1 MKKLFLTLLGGS
13 LAASL
18 TAQTIVVKQWDFN
31 SVEFNSPTIGT
42 LRPTDGMGYPAETS
56 GGVSQQFGQVSV
68 ATGSSD
74 PNTLDNSHWR
84 LGTVANAGGFPTATN
99 ANKTAGAQFR
109 INTSG
114 YGNLL
119 LMWDQENSATASR
132 YWRLQYTTN
141 NGVDWLDTPHVITA
155 NHIGQP
161 NPSTDTPT
169 WQIGL
174 TADLSTLEGADNNPD
189 FGIRLVAE
197 FEATA
202 TGSGTN
208 AYVANRPGSNYGV
221 NGTLWLDMVTLFG
234 DDLDPNNQW
243 PIITA
248 IPDVSTLMG
257 DATEPLPF
265 DIFDAETPVDDLV
278 LTTHSSN
285 PTLFSSITLG
295 GSGGQRTV
303 TVTPAANQTGS
314 AIVTVR
320 VKDAGNKISESNFR
334 VTVFAAP
341 VLTRIFPAVTD
352 AATPVTNTFSI
363 INLPGDPGSWT
374 LSATSSVQEIV
385 ANANIVIEG
394 SDTNRTIIVTPEANA
409 PLGDT
414 VISVRATSGSDV
426 AQTNFVVRIAPDV
439 IVGWDLSVVSSN
451 TPVTSI
457 PVTTAAEGLEVSD
470 LGRGPGLGNSGL
482 GQGFAANR
490 WNNVNSAYQPS
501 TANRANAISRGDY
514 FEFSVTVA
522 AGKSLSLAAL
532 DAAMRRSALNA
543 PLNFEWQY
551 SFDNFETP
559 GVTILP
565 RGLAWSVLGL
575 TNSSTF
581 QYLGRTSTPE
591 AANVQ
596 MYDWVIKDVGGRPN
610 QTSSPGD
617 PIPTIDLASIP
628 ELQNI
633 VGPKTITF
641 RLYGWGNANTADSNT
656 VAFGRVHGPRLRGT
670 IGEAPITP
678 ELSIELVGSNIR
690 ISWPT
695 SAAGF
700 TLKST
705 TSLSPAVWNDA
716 GGTLTV
722 EGDQNVVTL
731 PATGTQ
737 FFRLEQ

>member
-234 DDLDPNNQW
+234 EDLDPNNQW

>member
-234 DDLDPNNQW
+234 EDLDPNNQW

-451 TPVTSI
+451 TAVTSI